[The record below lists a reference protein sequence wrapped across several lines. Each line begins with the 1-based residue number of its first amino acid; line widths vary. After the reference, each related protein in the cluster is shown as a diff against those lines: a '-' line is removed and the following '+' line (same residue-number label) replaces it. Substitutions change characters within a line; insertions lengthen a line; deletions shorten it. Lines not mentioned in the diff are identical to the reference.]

1 MTNSKLVKVVRMR
14 LSRMVDFDFKG
25 LFDENTVKVK
35 EDFVDVEFI
44 LRKREENERH
54 AAEREEEKKQREEE
68 RKRREEEGKDAK
80 AELNEEGKREARE
93 RLADDDQVPNKKSKR
108 KEGKRG
114 QNKKRGQ
121 HFEEK
126 MDDKVD

>member
-54 AAEREEEKKQREEE
+54 AAEREEE

-126 MDDKVD
+126 MDDKVN